1 MTESRKI
8 QELEA
13 KIALYEQN
21 GAAKLF
27 YSLNRKANE
36 MADLMNSINLKD
48 LDIDTAQSKTF
59 DRLKV
64 IWQDASDIATAI
76 KNLGETAGVTGDEK
90 KDVEKKPFVETI
102 AEARR

>member
-102 AEARR
+102 ADARR